1 MTASASTK
9 IIVLIDSIKEGGG
22 AEKNA
27 IRLAEGLQKSE
38 HDCLL
43 ATFYTFPDEY
53 EYTGAR
59 VSFTENPA
67 CTLLQKALKFY
78 RRLRSIN
85 SLIKQQQATHVIAFL
100 EAANLSALVAQLV
113 FRSPYKL
120 ILSVRADPR
129 YVNWW
134 RRQVIRFVYRRADT
148 VVAVSRDMQRILEQ
162 EFGLTNVV
170 TIPNPIDVDFV
181 QAQMQKPMPSEYQF
195 LNDLAADA
203 KVFVNVGRLT
213 EQKGQAAL
221 IRAFAQVHTKI
232 KNTYLLIIGEGQKR
246 QELEQLIIEL
256 DLTNHV
262 LLTGHQP
269 NIYPF
274 LRISDCF
281 VLASLYEGFPNVLLE
296 AAATGLY
303 IISTDC
309 PTGPREIIAPD
320 TFGQEITYPHRV
332 SGGVLVD
339 FNQTGNS
346 KQMKNLYIAM
356 LDVFDYTVTV
366 QKAVD
371 VTNYRLITNINS
383 WQKVLY

>member
-1 MTASASTK
+1 MTTAPSTK

-27 IRLAEGLQKSE
+27 VRLAAGLQQS
-38 HDCLL
+38 DRDSVL
-43 ATFYTFPDEY
+43 ATFYTFADEY
-53 EYTGAR
+53 KYTESR
-59 VSFTENPA
+59 ISFDEQPA
-67 CTLLQKALKFY
+67 TTVLKKVTKFY
-78 RRLRSIN
+78 RRLKNIDT
-85 SLIKQQQATHVIAFL
+85 LITQQKASHVVAFL
-100 EAANLSALVAQLV
+100 EAANVSALCAQLL
-113 FRSPYKL
+113 FRGNYKL

-129 YVNWW
+129 QVSWW
-134 RRQVIRFVYRRADT
+134 RRQVIRFGYRRANT

-162 EFGLTNVV
+162 DFGLTNV
-170 TIPNPIDVDFV
+170 TAIPNPVDINLV
-181 QAQMQKPMPSEYQF
+181 QSEMQKALPSEYHF
-195 LNDLAADA
+195 LNNLSADT

-221 IRAFAQVHTKI
+221 IRAFAHVHTKL
-232 KNTYLLIIGEGQKR
+232 KDTYLLIIGEGQKR